1 MRLTAFVRLLRIL
14 HIFTRYRLDQILL
27 DLPLPLLGRLLL
39 QLGPWRLRPAPR
51 DLSRGARLR
60 KACEDL
66 GPVFI
71 KFGQILSTR
80 RDLMP
85 DDIALEL
92 ARLQDKVPP
101 FPGPQAR
108 ARIEEQLGERIE
120 DVFASFS
127 DEPLASASVA
137 QVHAARLKDGSEVV
151 VKVVRPGIGE
161 TIDQDIQWLFVA
173 ARLLERV
180 STEGRRLRPVE
191 VVEDYESTIFD
202 ELDLYREAANAS
214 QLRRN
219 FEDSELLY
227 IPKIYWDWC
236 RHKVLVMERIEGIPV
251 TDLPALADQRTDMK
265 KLAERG
271 VEIFFTQVFR
281 DSFFHADMHPGN
293 IFISRKHP
301 WEPQYIA
308 IDFGIV
314 GSLTPEDQSYL
325 ARNLM
330 AFFKR
335 DYRRVAQLH
344 IDSGWVPADT
354 RVNEFEAAIRSVCE
368 PIFERP
374 LKDISFGQL
383 LLRLFQTARRFN
395 MEVQPQLVLLQKT
408 LLNIE
413 GLGRQLY
420 PDLDLWSTGQP
431 YLERWMRERM
441 LPQNQVKHWQQHLER
456 VPALIDSAHRAL
468 DNLADAPLR
477 EQTPQR
483 PRWPLQL
490 AGIALVVFGA
500 SALGGD
506 DPQLWLHAAPT
517 QWALIA
523 LGGWLILRR
532 R

>member
-1 MRLTAFVRLLRIL
+1 MRLTAFTRLLRIL
-14 HIFTRYRLDQILL
+14 HIFARYRLDQILL
-27 DLPLPLLGRLLL
+27 ELPLPLLARLGLK
-39 QLGPWRLRPAPR
+39 LGPWRLRPAPKQ
-51 DLSRGARLR
+51 LSRGARLR
-60 KACEDL
+60 MACEDL

-92 ARLQDKVPP
+92 AFLQDKVPP
-101 FPGPQAR
+101 FPADKAR
-108 ARIEEQLGERIE
+108 VRIEEQLGQSI
-120 DVFASFS
+120 DSVFAEFS

-137 QVHAARLKDGSEVV
+137 QVHAARLHDGTEVV
-151 VKVVRPGIGE
+151 VKVVRPAIGE
-161 TIDQDIQWLFVA
+161 VIDQDIQWLYLA
-173 ARLLERV
+173 ARALERI
-180 STEGRRLRPVE
+180 SSEGRRLRPVE
-191 VVEDYESTIFD
+191 VVEDYERTIFD
-202 ELDLYREAANAS
+202 ELDLHREAANAS

-219 FEDSELLY
+219 FEGSESLY
-227 IPKIYWDWC
+227 IPKVYWDWC
-236 RHKVLVMERIEGIPV
+236 RHKVLVMERISGIPV
-251 TDLPALADQRTDMK
+251 TDLDALADQRTDMK

-293 IFISRKHP
+293 IFISRAHP

-344 IDSGWVPADT
+344 IDSGWIPADT

-374 LKDISFGQL
+374 LSEISFGQL
-383 LLRLFQTARRFN
+383 LLRLFQTARRFQ

-420 PDLDLWSTGQP
+420 PELDLWTTAQP

-441 LPQNQVKHWQQHLER
+441 LPQHQAKVWQQHLER
-456 VPALIDSAHRAL
+456 VPALIETTHKAL
-468 DNLADAPLR
+468 QTIADRPAERPPEPQKNRWALR
-477 EQTPQR
+477 T
-483 PRWPLQL
+483 
-490 AGIALVVFGA
+490 AGIALLV
-500 SALGGD
+500 LGSSTLGS
-506 DPQLWLHAAPT
+506 DPNLWLNAAPA
-517 QWALIA
+517 QWVLIA
-523 LGGWLILRR
+523 VGGWLILRR
-532 R
+532 A